1 MRKRYYGRRRSYNRD
16 KYSIEHTGVTVPGY
30 TAESTNGW
38 TVYEAT
44 SSTAQSIQ
52 RAETIV
58 PATSIQGMRKVKH
71 LTISLTT
78 FQEGSTPGILYALV
92 YVPEGY
98 DPQPFT
104 IPNTSSVSASLYS
117 ANQYIMS
124 SGIIDFNAGPQRI
137 SSHLSRNLNSGDR
150 IVLLLALPQVGD
162 TFIIQPI
169 FAEVTYAITLQ

>member
-1 MRKRYYGRRRSYNRD
+1 MRRRYYGRRRSYNRD

-104 IPNTSSVSASLYS
+104 IPNTSTVSASLYS

-137 SSHLSRNLNSGDR
+137 SSRLSRNLNSGDR
-150 IVLLLALPQVGD
+150 IMLLFSTVSDAGSTLL
-162 TFIIQPI
+162 
-169 FAEVTYAITLQ
+169 AEVTYAVTLQ